1 VELATSQNDWQPVR
15 LAQRGEL
22 FVQQL
27 TLPAG
32 AHRIAVRV
40 NGGPWRAPRGLAPV
54 NDDFGGKAG
63 VVVIP

>member
-1 VELATSQNDWQPVR
+1 
-15 LAQRGEL
+15 
-22 FVQQL
+22 VQQL